1 MNDLK
6 TDSFVSKSHAGI
18 FVRAGEQN
26 IVSGRLVSPGVL
38 PAGVSTDY
46 VLLKTAWMLKELAEL
61 QVCRMEESE

>member
-6 TDSFVSKSHAGI
+6 IDSCISKSHAGI
-18 FVRAGEQN
+18 LVRAGEQN

-61 QVCRMEESE
+61 QVCSMEE